1 MVSILYTLVSP
12 SRGLINK
19 IIQFFGGESIFF
31 MAEPGWFRPLYIIL
45 QIWQTFGYSTVIYIA
60 AMMSIDLEQYE
71 AADIDGATR
80 WKKMWYITLPWQQ
93 TMRNMA

>member
-1 MVSILYTLVSP
+1 
-12 SRGLINK
+12 
-19 IIQFFGGESIFF
+19 

-71 AADIDGATR
+71 AADIDGATPVSYTHLIR
-80 WKKMWYITLPWQQ
+80 NSINMRNWQRGFCTICWKKCGIRKLVIFMIFIGKR
-93 TMRNMA
+93 MKKHM